1 MLSYHNNGLN
11 TFQNCYILKK
21 GERWPRTFLYN
32 DADINIRNAILDS
45 PFTSEE
51 IIKGTTLLKS
61 KKASG
66 HDSISDEIIVASLPP
81 SSSFLVTLFNK
92 ILQTLINQEEWSS
105 RIINPIPKLREIENP
120 DNYHNITLNSCL
132 SKLFN
137 LLLNNRLLC
146 LINEKNILKNNQI
159 GFCKGFSPADHVLT
173 IKILMDK

>member
-1 MLSYHNNGLN
+1 M
-11 TFQNCYILKK
+11 
-21 GERWPRTFLYN
+21 
-32 DADINIRNAILDS
+32 DS

-120 DNYHNITLNSCL
+120 HNYHNITLNTAVL
-132 SKLFN
+132 VNF
-137 LLLNNRLLC
+137 
-146 LINEKNILKNNQI
+146 LI
-159 GFCKGFSPADHVLT
+159 FS
-173 IKILMDK
+173 